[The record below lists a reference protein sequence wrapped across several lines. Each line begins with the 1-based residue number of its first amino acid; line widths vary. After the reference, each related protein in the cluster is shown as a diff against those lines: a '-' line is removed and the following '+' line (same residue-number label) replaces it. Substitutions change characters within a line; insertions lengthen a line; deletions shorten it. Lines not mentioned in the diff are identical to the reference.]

1 MKNILV
7 TGSAGF
13 IGKNLIQA
21 LNRLEEV
28 KIYPYDIGDDISF
41 LKEAANKA
49 DIIFHLAGV
58 NRPDKEEEYEKGN
71 VGFTKDLVSIIEAN
85 KPNPLIIF
93 SSSIQAALNNPYGR
107 SKLKA
112 EQELDSWT
120 KRSGGSAVIFRLPNV
135 FGKWCRPNYNSAVTT
150 FCYNIARNLD
160 IQITDP
166 ERIMELVYIDDVVR
180 AFIGLLRVKVEAGT
194 HYYSV
199 EPVFKIKLK
208 KIVELLKEF
217 RSSRLNLMIPDFSD
231 PFVKRLYATY
241 LSYLP
246 ENEFSYQPEI
256 KADNRGALAEL
267 FKSYAFGQI
276 FVSTTKPGI
285 TRGNHYHD
293 TKVEK
298 FCVLKGEA
306 VIRFRNVLSEDIIEY
321 KVSGENVTIVDIPP
335 GYTHSIENI
344 GSEELITLFWS
355 DEVFDQQNPDTY
367 RLEVKHEQT

>member
-7 TGSAGF
+7 TGSTGF

-28 KIYPYDIGDDISF
+28 KIYPYDIGNDISF
-41 LKEAANKA
+41 LKEAVNKA

-58 NRPDKEEEYEKGN
+58 NRPDKKEEYEKGN
-71 VGFTKDLVSIIEAN
+71 VGFTKDLLSIIGAN
-85 KPNPLIIF
+85 KLNPTIIF
-93 SSSIQAALNNPYGR
+93 SSSIQAALDNPYGR
-107 SKLKA
+107 SKLRA
-112 EQELDSWT
+112 EQELDSWA

-135 FGKWCRPNYNSAVTT
+135 FGKWCRPNYNSAVAT

-166 ERIMELVYIDDVVR
+166 ERIMELVYIDDLVR
-180 AFIGLLRVKVEAGT
+180 AFIGLLGVKVEAGV
-194 HYYSV
+194 HYYGV
-199 EPVFKIKLK
+199 EPVFKIKLNR
-208 KIVELLKEF
+208 IVELLKEF
-217 RSSRLNLMIPDFSD
+217 RNSRLNLMIPDFSD

-267 FKSYAFGQI
+267 FKSHAFGQI
-276 FVSTTKPGI
+276 FFSTTKPGI

-355 DEVFDQQNPDTY
+355 DEVFDQENPDTY

>member
-7 TGSAGF
+7 TGSDGF

-41 LKEAANKA
+41 LKQAANKA

-58 NRPDKEEEYEKGN
+58 NRPDKEEEYDKGN
-71 VGFTKDLVSIIEAN
+71 VEFTKDLLSIIEAN
-85 KPNPLIIF
+85 KLNPMIIF
-93 SSSIQAALNNPYGR
+93 SSSIQAALDNHYGR
-107 SKLKA
+107 SKLRA
-112 EQELDSWT
+112 EQELDSWA
-120 KRSGGSAVIFRLPNV
+120 KRSCGSAVIFRLPNV
-135 FGKWCRPNYNSAVTT
+135 FGKWCRPNYNSAVAT

-180 AFIGLLRVKVEAGT
+180 AFIGLLGVKVEAGV
-194 HYYSV
+194 HYYGV
-199 EPVFKIKLK
+199 EPVFKIKLNR
-208 KIVELLKEF
+208 IVELLKEF
-217 RSSRLNLMIPDFSD
+217 RNSRLNLMIPDFSD

-267 FKSYAFGQI
+267 FKSHAFGQI
-276 FVSTTKPGI
+276 FFSTTKPGI

-306 VIRFRNVLSEDIIEY
+306 VIRFRKVLSEDIIEY

-355 DEVFDQQNPDTY
+355 DEVFDQENPDTY